1 MLFYN
6 ISPSFEYCRRPESNR
21 YERLVPQDFKS
32 CASASSATA
41 AYIERLWGLQ
51 GSNLWPSACK
61 ADALPAELR
70 PHNDPEETRTLD
82 LRRDRAA
89 L

>member
-1 MLFYN
+1 MVNAIKPVSAFAAADG
-6 ISPSFEYCRRPESNR
+6 NR
-21 YERLVPQDFKS
+21 TRTDFTPQDFKS

-41 AYIERLWGLQ
+41 AHIKRNQIPKESGLF
-51 GSNLWPSACK
+51 
-61 ADALPAELR
+61 D
-70 PHNDPEETRTLD
+70 DPDETRTHD